1 MQEEGA
7 LTLNMNAKNKI
18 TIPNVGG
25 IRLLAHHIF
34 FGFVKQ

>member
-1 MQEEGA
+1 MQEEGT

-25 IRLLAHHIF
+25 KLDYWLITFLLDL
-34 FGFVKQ
+34 